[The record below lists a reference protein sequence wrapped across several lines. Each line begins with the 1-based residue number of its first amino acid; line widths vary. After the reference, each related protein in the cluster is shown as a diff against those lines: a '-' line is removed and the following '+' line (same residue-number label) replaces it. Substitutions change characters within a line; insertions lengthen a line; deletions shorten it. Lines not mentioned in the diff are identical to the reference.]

1 VKVKIIGVGTRMPD
15 WVTAGVDEYQRRLPS
30 EFCPQLIEVP
40 LGARRRGQALDKAI
54 EKESLGL
61 LKHINKGDYVVALD
75 VLGRSMNTEQLAA
88 KLLDWQR
95 EGDGLCF
102 LIGGP
107 DGLSSA
113 CSERANLR
121 WSLSD
126 LTLPHPLV
134 RIVLMEQ
141 IYRAWSVNARHP
153 YHRY

>member
-1 VKVKIIGVGTRMPD
+1 MKVKIIGVGTRMPD
-15 WVTAGVDEYQRRLPS
+15 WVATGVDDYQRRLPTEVS
-30 EFCPQLIEVP
+30 PQLVEVP
-40 LGARRRGQALDKAI
+40 LGTRHKSQPLEKAL
-54 EKESLGL
+54 EKESQGL
-61 LKHINKGDYVVALD
+61 LKHINRGDYVVALD
-75 VLGRSMNTEQLAA
+75 VLGRSMNTEQLAG

-95 EGDGLCF
+95 AGDTLCF

-113 CSERANLR
+113 CTERANLR

-126 LTLPHPLV
+126 LTLPHSLV

-141 IYRAWSVNARHP
+141 IYRAWSINTRHP

>member
-1 VKVKIIGVGTRMPD
+1 MKVKIISIGTRMPN
-15 WVTAGVDEYQRRLPS
+15 WVTAGVDEYRRRLPS
-30 EFCPQLIEVP
+30 EFCPQVLEVP
-40 LGARRRGQALDKAI
+40 LATRRRGQTLDKAI

-61 LKHINKGDYVVALD
+61 LKHIHRDDYVVALD
-75 VLGRSMNTEQLAA
+75 VLGRSMNTEQLAE
-88 KLLDWQR
+88 KLLDWQC
-95 EGDGLCF
+95 EGGALCF

-107 DGLSSA
+107 DGLAST

-121 WSLSD
+121 WSLSE

-141 IYRAWSVNARHP
+141 IYRAWSVNTRHP